1 MNDNFR
7 KVFFIF
13 IIVLQSASALADLQS
28 EFRQAYSSYNQ
39 YLEVDDVPLALGA
52 AADAHKLGSR
62 LYGRNHI
69 NTAKLAINY
78 ASLLNDTEDYK
89 KAAKTLKGKLEIM
102 EKSYGEDANE
112 LVSPLTELG
121 RAHLGDRN
129 PEKAIGYF
137 QRASDILEN
146 HENRIL
152 SGARNFDI
160 VAILL
165 KRRANQYT
173 RPFVEASYS
182 SYDGLLEENDI
193 RWGLTNYHMAMWS
206 LQDERLADAID
217 HLNMSLMAFK
227 TSDDQITNMEKNLRL
242 MLIDTLQRAGKS
254 AVATEHCL
262 AIGERENWVAN
273 PLYIKPPNLDLAK
286 AKKPASIEIKLIFTV
301 DEQGFVRK
309 PRIKSSTEP
318 DLNDEA
324 LAAVTEFRYAPKFIN
339 GSAVSTDDVSFTI
352 AYEAP
357 PQPKFTRPPMMGLK
371 SAGDEKSGDMGS
383 SLGGSGGFGGGK
395 GGFGGK

>member
-13 IIVLQSASALADLQS
+13 IIVLQTASALADLQS

-52 AADAHKLGSR
+52 AADAHKLGSK

-69 NTAKLAINY
+69 NTATLAINY
-78 ASLLNDTEDYK
+78 ASLLNDTEYYK

-121 RAHLGDRN
+121 RAHLADRK

-146 HENRIL
+146 HDNRIL

-217 HLNMSLMAFK
+217 HLNMSLIAFK
-227 TSDDQITNMEKNLRL
+227 TSDDQITDMEKNLRL

-273 PLYIKPPNLDLAK
+273 PLYIKPPNLDLSK

-318 DLNDEA
+318 DLNGEA

-383 SLGGSGGFGGGK
+383 GLGGSGGFGGGK
-395 GGFGGK
+395 GSFGGK

>member
-273 PLYIKPPNLDLAK
+273 PLYIKPPNLDLSK

>member
-13 IIVLQSASALADLQS
+13 IIVLQTASALADLQS

-52 AADAHKLGSR
+52 AADAHKLGSK

-121 RAHLGDRN
+121 RAHLADRK

-146 HENRIL
+146 HDNRIL

-217 HLNMSLMAFK
+217 HLNMSLIAFK
-227 TSDDQITNMEKNLRL
+227 TSDDQITDMEKNLRL

-273 PLYIKPPNLDLAK
+273 PLYIKPPNLDLSK

-318 DLNDEA
+318 DLNGEA

-383 SLGGSGGFGGGK
+383 GLGGSGGFGGGK
-395 GGFGGK
+395 GSFGGK

>member
-121 RAHLGDRN
+121 RAHLVDRK

-206 LQDERLADAID
+206 LQDERLADAIN

-273 PLYIKPPNLDLAK
+273 PLYIKPPNLDLSK